1 MIGQHLQLPQG
12 AKPALDANATA
23 TRAGSSVAH
32 AAPEKRRAS
41 HLPAQA
47 FFFVL
52 ADEFNPFRK
61 KLVRRVIFPHG
72 VTNPELVA
80 MILNPE
86 RYGFSPRDPHSPV
99 SIGRHV
105 LGRTDSKF
113 VSASKLPFGSPRFD
127 GKSYYIDAAKVKAAG
142 GTIHNGDAIA
152 RDLSRIA
159 GRTNDPDFKAYLEAI
174 RKKAIAVDREVLV
187 EGHIPAGAVKGAAAM
202 ALTRGLQFVQGVG
215 IVVSAYDLG
224 RAAATSY
231 GTHSVVP
238 IAKETVRQAGGWG
251 GAWAG
256 AELGGAAGLAV
267 GIETGP
273 GAIITGLVGGLV
285 GGVAGFMGADWV
297 ASRMGQ

>member
-1 MIGQHLQLPQG
+1 MTTRIG
-12 AKPALDANATA
+12 
-23 TRAGSSVAH
+23 
-32 AAPEKRRAS
+32 
-41 HLPAQA
+41 
-47 FFFVL
+47 VL
-52 ADEFNPFRK
+52 ADTHCPEFMESLPDAVFKAFERVDLILHAGDVNEEQT
-61 KLVRRVIFPHG
+61 LASLRRV
-72 VTNPELVA
+72 A
-80 MILNPE
+80 
-86 RYGFSPRDPHSPV
+86 PV
-99 SIGRHV
+99 EAVRGDHDHT
-105 LGRTDSKF
+105 LYQ
-113 VSASKLPFGSPRFD
+113 LPTS
-127 GKSYYIDAAKVKAAG
+127 
-142 GTIHNGDAIA
+142 
-152 RDLSRIA
+152 
-159 GRTNDPDFKAYLEAI
+159 
-174 RKKAIAVDREVLV
+174 REVLV